1 MPLIAVTAAIDAAAI
16 AFAVTN
22 PAAAMVDSAAMVAA
36 ATPSLTAEAATEADA
51 DVAAEATTM
60 PKPAADV
67 VAVVVAPALEV

>member
-22 PAAAMVDSAAMVAA
+22 PAAAMVDSAAMVAEP
-36 ATPSLTAEAATEADA
+36 TPSLTEAATEADA